1 MGAVSESEGLRVFD
15 IGFDIRLLF
24 QRSIVVLKLFEIKIE
39 RFSR

>member
-1 MGAVSESEGLRVFD
+1 MSIMEGLRVFD

-39 RFSR
+39 RFLR